1 MKDYSNLLKEQQK
14 EIRQLLQEARSRMK
28 NYAEPPKDRIST
40 SKSNGVIQYYI
51 KKNDSNKYK
60 YCKERELAKAIV
72 QYDYDYDIYNKLTKV
87 DIWLTRFLQH
97 YDIEALAACYEDKSE
112 GRKLLINPVIE
123 SRHSFTERWMAQ
135 YENKANK
142 EFEEGRIYQTD
153 EGGMVRSKSEKIIAD
168 LFTKH
173 NIPYIYEPCITLKN
187 GRVFSPD
194 FAVLNIKEQKCYYW
208 EHFGLSDNNDYSNKN
223 LNKLCEYENAG
234 IVVGKNLIISFESAI
249 RPLSTKTIENKIKEY
264 LL

>member
-1 MKDYSNLLKEQQK
+1 MKDYSKLLKEQQK
-14 EIRQLLQEARSRMK
+14 EIKQLLKEAEARLK
-28 NYAEPPKDRIST
+28 TYTATPEDRIST

-51 KKNDSNKYK
+51 KKKDSNKYV
-60 YCKERELAKAIV
+60 YCKDLELAKSIA
-72 QYDYDYDIYNKLTKV
+72 QYDYDHVIYEKLSNANL
-87 DIWLTRFLQH
+87 WLTRFLRH
-97 YDIEALAACYEDKSE
+97 YDINALAACYEDKSE
-112 GRKLLINPVIE
+112 GRRRLINPIIE

-135 YENKANK
+135 YENKVSK

-173 NIPYIYEPCITLKN
+173 NVPYVYEPCITLKN
-187 GRVFSPD
+187 GRIFSPN
-194 FAVLNIKEQKCYYW
+194 FAVLNVKEQKRYYW
-208 EHFGLSDNNDYSNKN
+208 EHFGLSDNNEYSDKN